1 VSRSRGGGPHRGAD
15 PLPEQAARIL
25 QLTSP
30 NSVASTA
37 AARKPRDTRKD
48 GDETILGNPRNRP
61 ETNGG

>member
-1 VSRSRGGGPHRGAD
+1 
-15 PLPEQAARIL
+15 L

-37 AARKPRDTRKD
+37 AAREPRDTRKD